1 MTVTLSTAEPSS
13 APATTSRR
21 RADIQGMRA
30 LAVDIDLAAIGQNGC
45 TQRQRHGTVAAGG
58 IEHGAGEADHDQ
70 LAGQLAQI
78 LLALLALLAGAL
90 DCRWG

>member
-30 LAVDIDLAAIGQNGC
+30 LAVLLVVAFHARLPIPGGFID
-45 TQRQRHGTVAAGG
+45 V
-58 IEHGAGEADHDQ
+58 EAD
-70 LAGQLAQI
+70 AAE
-78 LLALLALLAGAL
+78 
-90 DCRWG
+90 